1 MNEDAVMQSKD
12 AYWFPRSAGILLT
25 LTALA
30 KLASAFGTAAI
41 LHRYDP
47 ILRLPYQ
54 WVFCLAAAMELA
66 VAGICFSRKNLQV
79 KAGAVAWLATLFL
92 LYRLGLRWANYPALC
107 KCLGNLTDAL
117 HISPEVAGG
126 IAKVILAY
134 LLVGSYAILF
144 GLWRSKLKTSPV
156 LPAAETGSK

>member
-25 LTALA
+25 ITALA
-30 KLASAFGTAAI
+30 KLVSAFGTAEI

-47 ILRLPYQ
+47 VLRLSYQ
-54 WVFCLAAAMELA
+54 WVFCLAATAELV
-66 VAGICFSRKNLQV
+66 VAGICFSRKNLQI
-79 KAGAVAWLATLFL
+79 KTGAVAWLATLFL
-92 LYRLGLRWANYPALC
+92 LYRLGLRWANYPAPC

-117 HISPEVAGG
+117 HISPELADG

-144 GLWRSKLKTSPV
+144 GIWRSKLTAS
-156 LPAAETGSK
+156 PAAPAAGTNAK